1 MPYHIIYVVLTNTP
15 QFFNTPQYDAVIIG
29 AGWSGIRAT
38 ETLLDAGITNILVL
52 EANDYIGGRAITIN
66 EDGSKNNPDKI
77 DDFTNVPRDLGCAW
91 LYATGNSM
99 EDEIIDR
106 GYMTGGILENT
117 KESTNPLDG
126 IFYLQ
131 TRNEDGSLT
140 AELMEDGKEL
150 FDEIWGGF
158 WQFRDNRLDEMG
170 GFSYAGELS
179 VLGWSVLFVAL

>member
-1 MPYHIIYVVLTNTP
+1 
-15 QFFNTPQYDAVIIG
+15 
-29 AGWSGIRAT
+29 
-38 ETLLDAGITNILVL
+38 
-52 EANDYIGGRAITIN
+52 
-66 EDGSKNNPDKI
+66 
-77 DDFTNVPRDLGCAW
+77 
-91 LYATGNSM
+91 M

-170 GFSYAGELS
+170 GLSYAGESS
-179 VLGWSVLFVAL
+179 VLG